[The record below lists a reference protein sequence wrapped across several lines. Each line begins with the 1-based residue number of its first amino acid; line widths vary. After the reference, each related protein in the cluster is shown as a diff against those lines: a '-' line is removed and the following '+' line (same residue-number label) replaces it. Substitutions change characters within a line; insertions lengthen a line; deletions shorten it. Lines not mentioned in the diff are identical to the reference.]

1 MDRKGLTELIGKV
14 QGCGRRA
21 INETETVVVQ
31 NEQIAD
37 YLIANGI
44 GDITVEKA
52 RADSAEGALE
62 TVQGIALN
70 IIHEN
75 AYDTDILLKRAIKA
89 GVKVDDLLCCPHTNS
104 KKQAY
109 EKQLQQAEKE
119 GE

>member
-44 GDITVEKA
+44 GDISEEKH
-52 RADSAEGALE
+52 RADVAEEALRICAE
-62 TVQGIALN
+62 HNFN
-70 IIHEN
+70 IECN
-75 AYDTDILLKRAIKA
+75 CNLPCQKDECWFPEDKDRIKCSIEYF
-89 GVKVDDLLCCPHTNS
+89 K
-104 KKQAY
+104 
-109 EKQLQQAEKE
+109 QQAEQRLKE
-119 GE
+119 QV

>member
-44 GDITVEKA
+44 GDISSEKH
-52 RADSAEGALE
+52 RADVMEWALRKRCKSPCDSGYYCTLDEDLRAECVGK
-62 TVQGIALN
+62 
-70 IIHEN
+70 
-75 AYDTDILLKRAIKA
+75 YDYKNCYKYHIR
-89 GVKVDDLLCCPHTNS
+89 
-104 KKQAY
+104 
-109 EKQLQQAEKE
+109 QAERVE
-119 GE
+119 RIRNYSRPAIVAICR